1 MSDKISTFFISVGE
15 PSGDIHAAKLV
26 LSLKKIS
33 PNIKFIGNGGDKM
46 IEAGVNVKNH
56 IDKMSIMGFVEVLKN
71 YNSLS
76 KIFKNTVSE
85 IKTSKPDKILL
96 VDYPG
101 FNLRLVKK
109 IKNLDIPITYFIL
122 PQTWAWKENRIL
134 FMKKTISNFISIF
147 PFETNWYNSKGLK
160 TYYPGHP
167 FLDNEY
173 GRDKDN
179 QFLKKHNLK
188 NNDSLLVL
196 LPGSRQ
202 QEINYHWPIF
212 LEIIF
217 LLKNELPSLRFC
229 LVKSSNVIIKNIPD
243 FIIIEPSATNA
254 LKHGT
259 AAISSSG
266 TVNLECALAKVPTI
280 VCYKTSY
287 INWIIFKIFGKVDFI
302 SIVNLIVEEKIIPEF
317 IQNEMTSKKML
328 PHLLEYLLPSSKA
341 RRETIE
347 KYKNIRTKLG
357 SPGVFDRAAK
367 HIISEKDNEKQI
379 R

>member
-1 MSDKISTFFISVGE
+1 MSDKISTFFISAGE

-46 IEAGVNVKNH
+46 IEAGVYVKNH
-56 IDKMSIMGFVEVLKN
+56 IDTMSVMGFVEVLKN
-71 YNSLS
+71 YNRLS
-76 KIFKNTVSE
+76 KILNDTVSE
-85 IKTSKPDKILL
+85 IQISRPDKLLL

-109 IKNLDIPITYFIL
+109 IKHLDIPITYFIL

-134 FMKKTISNFISIF
+134 FMKENISDFISIF

-167 FLDNEY
+167 FLDEDY
-173 GRDKDN
+173 KLDKDKI
-179 QFLKKHNLK
+179 FLKKHNLK
-188 NNDSLLVL
+188 SDDSLLVL

-202 QEINYHWPIF
+202 QEINNHWPVF
-212 LEIIF
+212 LETIF
-217 LLKNELPSLRFC
+217 LLKGKLPSLRFC
-229 LVKSSNVIIKNIPD
+229 LVKSNNVIIKNIPD
-243 FIIIEPSATNA
+243 FIIIESSVTNA

-266 TVNLECALAKVPTI
+266 TVNLECALAEIPTI

-287 INWIIFKIFGKVDFI
+287 INWMIFKIFGKINFI
-302 SIVNLIVEEKIIPEF
+302 SIVNLISEEKIIPEL
-317 IQNEMTSKKML
+317 IQSDMTSKKIL
-328 PHLLEYLLPSSKA
+328 PPLLEYLSLSSKK
-341 RRETIE
+341 RKETIE
-347 KYKNIRTKLG
+347 KYKKIKTKLG

-367 HIISEKDNEKQI
+367 HIISEKNNEK
-379 R
+379 

>member
-1 MSDKISTFFISVGE
+1 MNNKISTFFISVGE

-46 IEAGVNVKNH
+46 IEAGVHVKNH
-56 IDKMSIMGFVEVLKN
+56 IDTMSVMGFVEVLKN
-71 YNSLS
+71 YNRLS
-76 KIFKNTVSE
+76 KILNDTVSE
-85 IKTSKPDKILL
+85 IQISRPDKLL
-96 VDYPG
+96 LIDYPG

-109 IKNLDIPITYFIL
+109 IKHLDIPITYFIL

-134 FMKKTISNFISIF
+134 FMKENISDFISIF

-167 FLDNEY
+167 FLDEDY
-173 GRDKDN
+173 KLDKDKI
-179 QFLKKHNLK
+179 FLKKHNLK
-188 NNDSLLVL
+188 SDDSLLVL

-202 QEINYHWPIF
+202 QEINNHWPVF
-212 LEIIF
+212 LETIF
-217 LLKNELPSLRFC
+217 LLKEKLPSLRFC
-229 LVKSSNVIIKNIPD
+229 LVKSNNVIIKNIPD
-243 FIIIEPSATNA
+243 FIIIESSVANA

-266 TVNLECALAKVPTI
+266 TVNLECALAEIPTI

-287 INWIIFKIFGKVDFI
+287 INWMIFKIFGKVNFI
-302 SIVNLIVEEKIIPEF
+302 SIVNLISEEKIIPEL
-317 IQNEMTSKKML
+317 IQSDMTSKKIL
-328 PHLLEYLLPSSKA
+328 PPLLEYLSPSSKK
-341 RRETIE
+341 RKETIE
-347 KYKNIRTKLG
+347 KYKKIRTKLG

-367 HIISEKDNEKQI
+367 HIISEKDNEK
-379 R
+379 

>member
-46 IEAGVNVKNH
+46 IEAGVDVKNH
-56 IDKMSIMGFVEVLKN
+56 IDTMSIMGFVEVLKN
-71 YNSLS
+71 YNRLS
-76 KIFKNTVSE
+76 KILKNTVSE
-85 IKTSKPDKILL
+85 IKISRPDKILL

-134 FMKKTISNFISIF
+134 FMKKTISDFISIF

-167 FLDNEY
+167 FLDDEY
-173 GRDKDN
+173 KRDEN
-179 QFLKKHNLK
+179 NLFLEEHNLK
-188 NNDSLLVL
+188 NDDSLLVL

-202 QEINYHWPIF
+202 QEIDNHWPIF
-212 LEIIF
+212 LETVF
-217 LLKNELPSLRFC
+217 LLKDKLPSLRFC
-229 LVKSSNVIIKNIPD
+229 LVKSNNVIIKNIPD
-243 FIIIEPSATNA
+243 FIIIESSATNV

-266 TVNLECALAKVPTI
+266 TVNLECALAEIPTI

-287 INWIIFKIFGKVDFI
+287 INWMIFKIFGKVDFI
-302 SIVNLIVEEKIIPEF
+302 SIVNLISEEKIIPEL
-317 IQNEMTSKKML
+317 IQSDMTSKKIL
-328 PHLLEYLLPSSKA
+328 PPLLEYLSPSSKK
-341 RRETIE
+341 RKETIE
-347 KYKNIRTKLG
+347 KYKKIRKKLG

-367 HIISEKDNEKQI
+367 HIISEKDNEK
-379 R
+379 

>member
-1 MSDKISTFFISVGE
+1 MSDKISTLFISVGE

-46 IEAGVNVKNH
+46 IEAGVDVKNH
-56 IDKMSIMGFVEVLKN
+56 IDTMSIMGFVEVLKN
-71 YNSLS
+71 YNRLS
-76 KIFKNTVSE
+76 KILNNTVSE
-85 IKTSKPDKILL
+85 IKISRPDKILL

-134 FMKKTISNFISIF
+134 FMKKTISDFISIF

-167 FLDNEY
+167 FLDDEY
-173 GRDKDN
+173 KRDEN
-179 QFLKKHNLK
+179 NLFLEEHNLK
-188 NNDSLLVL
+188 NDDSLLVL

-202 QEINYHWPIF
+202 QEINNHWPIF
-212 LEIIF
+212 LETVF
-217 LLKNELPSLRFC
+217 LLKDKLPSLRFC
-229 LVKSSNVIIKNIPD
+229 LVKSNNVIIKNIPD
-243 FIIIEPSATNA
+243 FIIIESSATNV

-266 TVNLECALAKVPTI
+266 TVNLECALAEIPTI

-287 INWIIFKIFGKVDFI
+287 INWMIFKIFGKIDFI
-302 SIVNLIVEEKIIPEF
+302 SIVNLISEEKIIPEL
-317 IQNEMTSKKML
+317 IQSDMTPKKIL
-328 PHLLEYLLPSSKA
+328 PPLLEYLSPSSKK
-341 RRETIE
+341 RKETIE
-347 KYKNIRTKLG
+347 KYKKIRKKLG

-367 HIISEKDNEKQI
+367 HIISEKDNEK
-379 R
+379 

>member
-1 MSDKISTFFISVGE
+1 MSDKISTLFISVGE

-46 IEAGVNVKNH
+46 IEAGVDVKNH
-56 IDKMSIMGFVEVLKN
+56 IDTMSIMGFVEVLKN
-71 YNSLS
+71 YNRLS
-76 KIFKNTVSE
+76 KILNNTVSE
-85 IKTSKPDKILL
+85 IKISRPDKILL

-134 FMKKTISNFISIF
+134 FMKKTISDFISIF

-167 FLDNEY
+167 FLDDEY
-173 GRDKDN
+173 KRDEN
-179 QFLKKHNLK
+179 NLFLEEHNLK
-188 NNDSLLVL
+188 NDDSLLVL

-202 QEINYHWPIF
+202 QEINNHWPIF
-212 LEIIF
+212 LETVF
-217 LLKNELPSLRFC
+217 LLKDKLPSLRFC
-229 LVKSSNVIIKNIPD
+229 LVKSNNVIIKNIPD
-243 FIIIEPSATNA
+243 FIIIESSATNV

-266 TVNLECALAKVPTI
+266 TVNLECALAEIPTI

-287 INWIIFKIFGKVDFI
+287 INWMIFKIFGKIDFI
-302 SIVNLIVEEKIIPEF
+302 SIVNLISEEKIIPEL
-317 IQNEMTSKKML
+317 IQSDMTSKKIL
-328 PHLLEYLLPSSKA
+328 PPLLEYLSPSSKK
-341 RRETIE
+341 RKETIE
-347 KYKNIRTKLG
+347 KYKKIRKKLG

-367 HIISEKDNEKQI
+367 HIISEKDNEK
-379 R
+379 

>member
-46 IEAGVNVKNH
+46 IEAGVDVKNH
-56 IDKMSIMGFVEVLKN
+56 IDTMSVMGFVEVLKN
-71 YNSLS
+71 YNRLS
-76 KIFKNTVSE
+76 KILNETVSE
-85 IKTSKPDKILL
+85 IKISRPDKILL

-122 PQTWAWKENRIL
+122 PQTWAWRENRIL
-134 FMKKTISNFISIF
+134 FMKETISDFISIF

-167 FLDNEY
+167 FLDDEY
-173 GRDKDN
+173 KKDEDN
-179 QFLKKHNLK
+179 LFLKKHNLK
-188 NNDSLLVL
+188 DDDSLLVL

-202 QEINYHWPIF
+202 QEINNHWPIF
-212 LEIIF
+212 LKTVF
-217 LLKNELPSLRFC
+217 SLKDKLPSLRFC
-229 LVKSSNVIIKNIPD
+229 LVKSNNVNIKNIPD
-243 FIIIEPSATNA
+243 FIIIESSANNV

-266 TVNLECALAKVPTI
+266 TVNLECALAEIPTI

-287 INWIIFKIFGKVDFI
+287 INWMIFKIFGNIDFI
-302 SIVNLIVEEKIIPEF
+302 SIVNLIAEERIIPEL
-317 IQNEMTSKKML
+317 IQSEMTSKKIL
-328 PHLLEYLLPSSKA
+328 PPLLEYLSLSSKK
-341 RRETIE
+341 RKETIE
-347 KYKNIRTKLG
+347 KYKNIRIKLG

-367 HIISEKDNEKQI
+367 HVISKKDNEK
-379 R
+379 

>member
-1 MSDKISTFFISVGE
+1 MSDKISTFFISAGE

-26 LSLKKIS
+26 LSLKKNF
-33 PNIKFIGNGGDKM
+33 PNIKFIGNGGNKM
-46 IEAGVNVKNH
+46 IEAGVDVKNH
-56 IDKMSIMGFVEVLKN
+56 IDTMSVMGFVEVIKN

-76 KIFKNTVSE
+76 KILKNTVSE
-85 IKTSKPDKILL
+85 IKISKPDKILL

-134 FMKKTISNFISIF
+134 FMKETISDFISIF
-147 PFETNWYNSKGLK
+147 PFETNWYNSRGLK

-167 FLDNEY
+167 FLDDDY
-173 GRDKDN
+173 KRDKDN
-179 QFLKKHNLK
+179 LFFKKHNLK
-188 NNDSLLVL
+188 NDDSLLVL

-202 QEINYHWPIF
+202 QEINNHWPVF
-212 LEIIF
+212 LETIF
-217 LLKNELPSLRFC
+217 LLKDKLPSLRFC

-243 FIIIEPSATNA
+243 FIIIESSATNA
-254 LKHGT
+254 LKYGT
-259 AAISSSG
+259 AAMSSSG
-266 TVNLECALAKVPTI
+266 TVNLECALAEIPTI

-287 INWIIFKIFGKVDFI
+287 INWVIFKIFGKVDFI
-302 SIVNLIVEEKIIPEF
+302 SIVNLIAEEKIIPEL
-317 IQNEMTSKKML
+317 IQSEMTSKKIL
-328 PHLLEYLLPSSKA
+328 PPLLEYLSLSS
-341 RRETIE
+341 RERKVTVE

-367 HIISEKDNEKQI
+367 HIISKNDNEK
-379 R
+379 

>member
-1 MSDKISTFFISVGE
+1 MSDKISTFFISAGE

-46 IEAGVNVKNH
+46 IEAGVDVKNH
-56 IDKMSIMGFVEVLKN
+56 IDTMSVMGFVEVLKN
-71 YNSLS
+71 YNRLS
-76 KIFKNTVSE
+76 KILKNTVSE
-85 IKTSKPDKILL
+85 IKISRPDKILL

-134 FMKKTISNFISIF
+134 FMKKTISDFISIF

-167 FLDNEY
+167 FLDNKY
-173 GRDKDN
+173 KRDEN
-179 QFLKKHNLK
+179 NHFLEEHNLK
-188 NNDSLLVL
+188 NDDSLLVL

-202 QEINYHWPIF
+202 QEINNHWPIF
-212 LEIIF
+212 LETVF
-217 LLKNELPSLRFC
+217 LLKDKLPSLRFC
-229 LVKSSNVIIKNIPD
+229 LVKSNNVIIKNIPD
-243 FIIIEPSATNA
+243 FIIIESSATNV

-266 TVNLECALAKVPTI
+266 TVNLECALAEIPTI

-287 INWIIFKIFGKVDFI
+287 INWMIFKIFGKVNFI
-302 SIVNLIVEEKIIPEF
+302 SIVNLISEEKIIPEL
-317 IQNEMTSKKML
+317 IQSDMTSKKIL
-328 PHLLEYLLPSSKA
+328 PPLLEYLSPSSKK
-341 RRETIE
+341 RKETIE
-347 KYKNIRTKLG
+347 KYKKIRTKLG
-357 SPGVFDRAAK
+357 STGVFDRAAK
-367 HIISEKDNEKQI
+367 HIISEKDNEK
-379 R
+379 

>member
-1 MSDKISTFFISVGE
+1 MSDKISTLFISVGE

-46 IEAGVNVKNH
+46 IEAGVDVKNH
-56 IDKMSIMGFVEVLKN
+56 INTMSIMGFVEVLKN
-71 YNSLS
+71 YNRLS
-76 KIFKNTVSE
+76 KILNNTVSE
-85 IKTSKPDKILL
+85 IKISRPDKILL

-134 FMKKTISNFISIF
+134 FMKKNISDFISIF

-167 FLDNEY
+167 FLDDDYN
-173 GRDKDN
+173 RDKDN
-179 QFLKKHNLK
+179 QFLKKYNLK
-188 NNDSLLVL
+188 KDDSLLVL

-202 QEINYHWPIF
+202 QEINDHWPIF
-212 LEIIF
+212 LETIF

-229 LVKSSNVIIKNIPD
+229 LVKSNNVIIKNIPD
-243 FIIIEPSATNA
+243 FIIIESSATNV

-266 TVNLECALAKVPTI
+266 TVNLECALAEIPTI

-287 INWIIFKIFGKVDFI
+287 INWMIFKIFGKIDFI
-302 SIVNLIVEEKIIPEF
+302 SIVNLISEEKIIPEL
-317 IQNEMTSKKML
+317 IQSDMTSKKIL
-328 PHLLEYLLPSSKA
+328 PPLLEYLSLSSKK
-341 RRETIE
+341 RKETIE
-347 KYKNIRTKLG
+347 KYKKIRTKLG

-367 HIISEKDNEKQI
+367 YIISERDNE

>member
-46 IEAGVNVKNH
+46 IEAGVDVKNH
-56 IDKMSIMGFVEVLKN
+56 IDTMSIMGFVEVLKN
-71 YNSLS
+71 YNRLS
-76 KIFKNTVSE
+76 KILNNTVSE
-85 IKTSKPDKILL
+85 IKISRPDKILL

-134 FMKKTISNFISIF
+134 FMKKTISDFISIF

-167 FLDNEY
+167 FLDDEY
-173 GRDKDN
+173 KRDEN
-179 QFLKKHNLK
+179 NLFLEEHNLK
-188 NNDSLLVL
+188 NDDSLLVL

-202 QEINYHWPIF
+202 QEINNHWPIF
-212 LEIIF
+212 LETVF
-217 LLKNELPSLRFC
+217 LLKDKLPSLRFC
-229 LVKSSNVIIKNIPD
+229 LVKSNNVIIKNIPD
-243 FIIIEPSATNA
+243 FIIIESSATNV

-266 TVNLECALAKVPTI
+266 TVNLECALAEIPTI

-287 INWIIFKIFGKVDFI
+287 INWMIFKIFGKVDFI
-302 SIVNLIVEEKIIPEF
+302 SIVNLISEEKIIPEL
-317 IQNEMTSKKML
+317 IQSDMTSKKIL
-328 PHLLEYLLPSSKA
+328 PPLLEYLSPSSKK
-341 RRETIE
+341 RKETIE
-347 KYKNIRTKLG
+347 KYKKIRKKLG

-367 HIISEKDNEKQI
+367 HIISEKDNEK
-379 R
+379 

>member
-46 IEAGVNVKNH
+46 IEAGVDVKNH
-56 IDKMSIMGFVEVLKN
+56 IDKMSIMGFVEVLKS
-71 YNSLS
+71 YNRLS
-76 KIFKNTVSE
+76 KILNNTVSE
-85 IKTSKPDKILL
+85 IKISRPDKILL

-109 IKNLDIPITYFIL
+109 IKNLNIPITYFIL

-134 FMKKTISNFISIF
+134 FMKETISDFISIF

-167 FLDNEY
+167 FLDDEY
-173 GRDKDN
+173 KRDEN
-179 QFLKKHNLK
+179 NLFLEKHNLK
-188 NNDSLLVL
+188 NDDSLLVL

-202 QEINYHWPIF
+202 QEINNHWPIF
-212 LEIIF
+212 LETVF
-217 LLKNELPSLRFC
+217 LLKDKLPSLRFC
-229 LVKSSNVIIKNIPD
+229 LVKSNNVIIKNIPD
-243 FIIIEPSATNA
+243 FIIIESSTNNV

-266 TVNLECALAKVPTI
+266 TVNLECALAEIPTI

-287 INWIIFKIFGKVDFI
+287 INWMIFKIFGKIDFI
-302 SIVNLIVEEKIIPEF
+302 SIVNLIAEERIIPEL
-317 IQNEMTSKKML
+317 IQSEMTSKKIL
-328 PHLLEYLLPSSKA
+328 PPLLEYLSLSSKK
-341 RRETIE
+341 RKETIE
-347 KYKNIRTKLG
+347 KYKKIRTKLG

-367 HIISEKDNEKQI
+367 YIISEKDNE

>member
-1 MSDKISTFFISVGE
+1 MSDKISTLFISVGE

-46 IEAGVNVKNH
+46 IEAGVDVKNH
-56 IDKMSIMGFVEVLKN
+56 IDTMSIMGFVEVLKN
-71 YNSLS
+71 YNRLS
-76 KIFKNTVSE
+76 KILNNTVSE
-85 IKTSKPDKILL
+85 IKISRPDKILL

-134 FMKKTISNFISIF
+134 FMKKTISDFISIF

-167 FLDNEY
+167 FLDDEY
-173 GRDKDN
+173 KRDEN
-179 QFLKKHNLK
+179 NLFLEEHNLK
-188 NNDSLLVL
+188 NDDSLLVL

-202 QEINYHWPIF
+202 QEINNHWPIF
-212 LEIIF
+212 LETVF
-217 LLKNELPSLRFC
+217 LLKDKLPSLRFC
-229 LVKSSNVIIKNIPD
+229 LVKSNNVIIKNIPD
-243 FIIIEPSATNA
+243 FIIIESSATNV

-266 TVNLECALAKVPTI
+266 TVNLECALAEIPTI

-287 INWIIFKIFGKVDFI
+287 INWMIFKIFGKVDFI
-302 SIVNLIVEEKIIPEF
+302 SIVNLISEEKIIPEL
-317 IQNEMTSKKML
+317 IQSDMTSKKIL
-328 PHLLEYLLPSSKA
+328 PPLLEYLSPSSKK
-341 RRETIE
+341 RKETIE
-347 KYKNIRTKLG
+347 KYKKIRKKLG

-367 HIISEKDNEKQI
+367 HIISEKDNEK
-379 R
+379 

>member
-1 MSDKISTFFISVGE
+1 MSDKISTLFISVGE

-46 IEAGVNVKNH
+46 IEAGVDVKNH
-56 IDKMSIMGFVEVLKN
+56 IDTMSIMGFVEVLKN
-71 YNSLS
+71 YNRLS
-76 KIFKNTVSE
+76 KILNNTVSE
-85 IKTSKPDKILL
+85 IKISRPDKILL

-134 FMKKTISNFISIF
+134 FMKKTISDFISIF

-167 FLDNEY
+167 FLDDEY
-173 GRDKDN
+173 KRDEN
-179 QFLKKHNLK
+179 NLFLEEHNLK
-188 NNDSLLVL
+188 NDDSLLVL

-202 QEINYHWPIF
+202 QEIDNHWPIF
-212 LEIIF
+212 LETVF
-217 LLKNELPSLRFC
+217 LLKDKLPSLRFC
-229 LVKSSNVIIKNIPD
+229 LVKSNNVIIKNIPD
-243 FIIIEPSATNA
+243 FIIIESSATNV

-266 TVNLECALAKVPTI
+266 TVNLECALAEIPTI

-287 INWIIFKIFGKVDFI
+287 INWMIFKIFGKVDFI
-302 SIVNLIVEEKIIPEF
+302 SIVNLISEEKIIPEL
-317 IQNEMTSKKML
+317 IQSDMTSKKIL
-328 PHLLEYLLPSSKA
+328 PPLLEYLSPSSKK
-341 RRETIE
+341 RKETIE
-347 KYKNIRTKLG
+347 KYKKIRKKLG

-367 HIISEKDNEKQI
+367 HIISEKDNEK
-379 R
+379 

>member
-1 MSDKISTFFISVGE
+1 MSDKISTLFISVGE

-46 IEAGVNVKNH
+46 IEAGVDVKNH
-56 IDKMSIMGFVEVLKN
+56 IDTMSIMGFVEVLKN
-71 YNSLS
+71 YNRLS
-76 KIFKNTVSE
+76 KILKNTVSE
-85 IKTSKPDKILL
+85 IKISRPDKILL

-134 FMKKTISNFISIF
+134 FMKKTISDFISIF

-167 FLDNEY
+167 FLDDEY
-173 GRDKDN
+173 KRDEN
-179 QFLKKHNLK
+179 NLFLEEHNLK
-188 NNDSLLVL
+188 NDDSLLVL

-202 QEINYHWPIF
+202 QEINNHWPIF
-212 LEIIF
+212 LETVF
-217 LLKNELPSLRFC
+217 LLKDKLPSLRFC
-229 LVKSSNVIIKNIPD
+229 LVKSNNVIIKNIPD
-243 FIIIEPSATNA
+243 FIIIESSATNV

-266 TVNLECALAKVPTI
+266 TVNLECALAEIPTI

-287 INWIIFKIFGKVDFI
+287 INWMIFKIFGKVDFI
-302 SIVNLIVEEKIIPEF
+302 SIVNLISEEKIIPEL
-317 IQNEMTSKKML
+317 IQSDMTSKKIL
-328 PHLLEYLLPSSKA
+328 PPLLEYLSPSSKK
-341 RRETIE
+341 RKETIE
-347 KYKNIRTKLG
+347 KYKKIRKKLG

-367 HIISEKDNEKQI
+367 HIISEKDNEK
-379 R
+379 

>member
-1 MSDKISTFFISVGE
+1 MSDKISTFFISAGE

-46 IEAGVNVKNH
+46 IEAGVHVKNH
-56 IDKMSIMGFVEVLKN
+56 IDTMSVMGFVEVLKN
-71 YNSLS
+71 YNRLS
-76 KIFKNTVSE
+76 KILNDTVSE
-85 IKTSKPDKILL
+85 IQISRPDKLLL

-109 IKNLDIPITYFIL
+109 IKHLDIPITYFIL

-134 FMKKTISNFISIF
+134 FMKENISDFISIF

-167 FLDNEY
+167 FLDDDY
-173 GRDKDN
+173 KLDKDN
-179 QFLKKHNLK
+179 FFLKKHNLK
-188 NNDSLLVL
+188 SDDLLLVL

-202 QEINYHWPIF
+202 QEINNHWPVF
-212 LEIIF
+212 LETIF
-217 LLKNELPSLRFC
+217 LLKEKLPSLRFC
-229 LVKSSNVIIKNIPD
+229 LVKSNNVVIKDIPD
-243 FIIIEPSATNA
+243 FIIIESSVTDV

-266 TVNLECALAKVPTI
+266 TVNLECALAEIPTI

-287 INWIIFKIFGKVDFI
+287 INWMIFKIFGKVNFI
-302 SIVNLIVEEKIIPEF
+302 SIVNLISEEKIIPEL
-317 IQNEMTSKKML
+317 IQSDMTSKKIM
-328 PHLLEYLLPSSKA
+328 PPLLEYLSPSSKK
-341 RRETIE
+341 RKETIE
-347 KYKNIRTKLG
+347 KYKKIRTKLG

-367 HIISEKDNEKQI
+367 HIISEKDNEK
-379 R
+379 

>member
-46 IEAGVNVKNH
+46 IEAGVDVKNH
-56 IDKMSIMGFVEVLKN
+56 IDKMSIMGFVEVLKS
-71 YNSLS
+71 YNRLS
-76 KIFKNTVSE
+76 KILNNTVSE
-85 IKTSKPDKILL
+85 IKISRPDKILL

-109 IKNLDIPITYFIL
+109 IKNLNIPITYFIL

-134 FMKKTISNFISIF
+134 FMKETISDFISIF

-167 FLDNEY
+167 FLDDEY
-173 GRDKDN
+173 KRDEN
-179 QFLKKHNLK
+179 NLFLEKHNLK
-188 NNDSLLVL
+188 NDDSLLVL

-202 QEINYHWPIF
+202 QEINNHWPVF
-212 LEIIF
+212 LETIF
-217 LLKNELPSLRFC
+217 LLKEKLPSLRFC
-229 LVKSSNVIIKNIPD
+229 LVKSNNVIIKNIPD
-243 FIIIEPSATNA
+243 FIIIESSTNNV

-266 TVNLECALAKVPTI
+266 TVNLECALAEIPTI

-287 INWIIFKIFGKVDFI
+287 INWMIFKIFGKVNFI
-302 SIVNLIVEEKIIPEF
+302 SIVNLISEEKIIPEL
-317 IQNEMTSKKML
+317 IQGDMTSTKIL
-328 PHLLEYLLPSSKA
+328 PPLLEYLSPSSKN
-341 RRETIE
+341 RKETIE
-347 KYKNIRTKLG
+347 KYKKIRTKLG

-367 HIISEKDNEKQI
+367 HIIS
-379 R
+379 

>member
-1 MSDKISTFFISVGE
+1 MSDKISTFFISAGE

-46 IEAGVNVKNH
+46 IEAGVDVKNH
-56 IDKMSIMGFVEVLKN
+56 IDTMSIMGFVEVLKN
-71 YNSLS
+71 YNRLS
-76 KIFKNTVSE
+76 KILKNTVSE
-85 IKTSKPDKILL
+85 IKISRPDKILL

-167 FLDNEY
+167 FLDDDY
-173 GRDKDN
+173 RRDKDN
-179 QFLKKHNLK
+179 LFLKKHNSK
-188 NNDSLLVL
+188 NDDLLLVL

-202 QEINYHWPIF
+202 QEINNHWPIF
-212 LEIIF
+212 LETIF
-217 LLKNELPSLRFC
+217 LLKTELPSLKFC

-243 FIIIEPSATNA
+243 FIIIESSASNA

-259 AAISSSG
+259 TAISCSG

-287 INWIIFKIFGKVDFI
+287 ANWIIFKIFGKVKFI
-302 SIVNLIVEEKIIPEF
+302 SIVNLIAEEKIIPEF
-317 IQNEMTSKKML
+317 IQNEMTPQKII
-328 PHLLEYLLPSSKA
+328 PPLLEYLELSSKK
-341 RRETIE
+341 RKETIE

-367 HIISEKDNEKQI
+367 HIISKKDNEK
-379 R
+379 